1 MVHVKYV
8 PSMGRLGLLYVLIG
22 DYMDTST
29 KIILGIGAALLV
41 LIPTSNFIT
50 SVIVDAVIVAGLYF
64 FIKSKF

>member
-8 PSMGRLGLLYVLIG
+8 PSVGRLGISFIFIG

-29 KIILGIGAALLV
+29 KIILGIGAALLI